1 MLDEETYKETD
12 AMIDCVVGNDGNIQ
26 MRLNG
31 EIVNKLNKRLMF
43 IDKETV
49 DRSFAYAIF
58 QRDMKLDQIE
68 KFLSQFNYPKF
79 SNKTYAFFQSLVE
92 SKENIIEH
100 IDDVEYCKYM
110 AENDYIYSLVYM
122 DILQQLK
129 DPELSD
135 MKEYTCIYSLPK
147 KCSEIERDLQ
157 IISVL

>member
-1 MLDEETYKETD
+1 
-12 AMIDCVVGNDGNIQ
+12 MIDCVIAKDGNLQ

-31 EIVNKLNKRLMF
+31 EIVNKLNQRLMF
-43 IDKETV
+43 ISKEKV

-68 KFLSQFNYPKF
+68 KFLSQFKYPAF
-79 SNKTYAFFQSLVE
+79 SDATHGFFNSLVE
-92 SKENIIEH
+92 CKENILEH
-100 IDDVEYCKYM
+100 IDDADYCKMM

-147 KCSEIERDLQ
+147 KCGEIERDLE
-157 IISVL
+157 IVSIL